1 MSEPIPESI
10 PTSFD
15 RRSRRPAKR
24 RALSPASAQAATL
37 TALFAK
43 PDREIHIPKPGAP
56 KALPPPP
63 EIVANVQGSSAGAG
77 SGEFHVYKAARRREY
92 ERIRLMEEEVK
103 REAEEKAFRE
113 KAEEMKKRDAAK
125 TEKNRR
131 RRRKQKEGKAAATVA
146 SKDTEIEVEKKK
158 GHNLG
163 TTGGIHETVSIA
175 EEDEPVVEGGGLII
189 HDEND

>member
-15 RRSRRPAKR
+15 RRSHRPTKR
-24 RALSPASAQAATL
+24 RALSPMSAQAATL

-43 PDREIHIPKPGAP
+43 PDREIHIPKPSAP

-77 SGEFHVYKAARRREY
+77 SGEFHVYKATRRREY

-103 REAEEKAFRE
+103 REAEEKAYRE
-113 KAEEMKKRDAAK
+113 KIEETNKRDDAI
-125 TEKNRR
+125 TERNRR
-131 RRRKQKEGKAAATVA
+131 RRRKLKEGKAAAAAA
-146 SKDTEIEVEKKK
+146 SKDAEMIEIEKN
-158 GHNLG
+158 GHALG
-163 TTGGIHETVSIA
+163 ATGGIHENIA
-175 EEDEPVVEGGGLII
+175 EEDGLVVEGGGLII
-189 HDEND
+189 HHEDD

>member
-15 RRSRRPAKR
+15 RRSHRPTKR
-24 RALSPASAQAATL
+24 RALSPMSAQAATL
-37 TALFAK
+37 TTLFAK

-113 KAEEMKKRDAAK
+113 KVEEMKRRDAVK

-131 RRRKQKEGKAAATVA
+131 RRKKLREGKAAAAAA
-146 SKDTEIEVEKKK
+146 SKDAEMIEIEKN
-158 GHNLG
+158 GHGLG
-163 TTGGIHETVSIA
+163 VTNGIHENIA
-175 EEDEPVVEGGGLII
+175 EEDGPVVEGDGLII
-189 HDEND
+189 HDEDD

>member
-15 RRSRRPAKR
+15 RRSHRPTKR
-24 RALSPASAQAATL
+24 RALSPVSAQAATL

-56 KALPPPP
+56 RALPPPP

-92 ERIRLMEEEVK
+92 ERIRLMEEEVR

-113 KAEEMKKRDAAK
+113 KVDETKKRDAAK

-131 RRRKQKEGKAAATVA
+131 RRRKQKEGKAAASTAA
-146 SKDTEIEVEKKK
+146 SKDTEMTEVEKKECD
-158 GHNLG
+158 LG
-163 TTGGIHETVSIA
+163 APDGIHQNNIA
-175 EEDEPVVEGGGLII
+175 EEDGPVVEGGGLII
-189 HDEND
+189 HDEDD

>member
-15 RRSRRPAKR
+15 RRSHRPTKR
-24 RALSPASAQAATL
+24 RALSPVSVHAATL

-113 KAEEMKKRDAAK
+113 RAEELKKRDAAK

-131 RRRKQKEGKAAATVA
+131 RRRKLREGKAAATAA
-146 SKDTEIEVEKKK
+146 SKDSEMFEIEKK
-158 GHNLG
+158 GCDLEA
-163 TTGGIHETVSIA
+163 TGGIA
-175 EEDEPVVEGGGLII
+175 EVDGPVAEVNGLVV
-189 HDEND
+189 HDEDD